1 MKKIIAVLLS
11 MLCVNLSFSKALIN
25 GIEVPVQ
32 YEIVEVKPLFPGGMS
47 EFMQFVMKNFQIQED
62 EEGNIPTG
70 TVHVSIIIS
79 SDGTVSQVN
88 ILRDVGNAGKEIKRI
103 LAKCPRWTPGRM
115 KGQNVSVEYNFPITI
130 K

>member
-1 MKKIIAVLLS
+1 MKKGIAVLLS
-11 MLCVNLSFSKALIN
+11 MLFVNLGFSKSMIN
-25 GIEVPVQ
+25 SIDVPVQ
-32 YEIVEVKPLFPGGMS
+32 YEAVEVKPLFPGGMS

-70 TVHVSIIIS
+70 TVHVSIIINS
-79 SDGTVSQVN
+79 EGVVSQIS
-88 ILRDVGNAGKEIKRI
+88 ILRDVGNAGKEIKRV
-103 LAKCPRWTPGRM
+103 LSRCPKWTPGRM

>member
-1 MKKIIAVLLS
+1 MKKGIAVLLS
-11 MLCVNLSFSKALIN
+11 MLFVNLGFSKSMVNSID
-25 GIEVPVQ
+25 VPVQ
-32 YEIVEVKPLFPGGMS
+32 YEAVEVKPLFPGGMS

-70 TVHVSIIIS
+70 TVHVSIIINS
-79 SDGTVSQVN
+79 EGVVSQIS
-88 ILRDVGNAGKEIKRI
+88 ILRDVGNAGKEIKRV
-103 LAKCPRWTPGRM
+103 LSKCPKWTPGRM

>member
-1 MKKIIAVLLS
+1 MKKIIAVL
-11 MLCVNLSFSKALIN
+11 LSFSKALIN